1 MRFIE
6 EETKRYRPTKNY
18 LEYLPTPK
26 ITFESPLLHLE
37 MERLSARQPMEVLSM
52 KRLVAMDSFC
62 CSFQCYLCVI
72 INRYELPQPSAAQ
85 KNDIN
90 AWRDSVNNSMAQLEH
105 QSGR

>member
-26 ITFESPLLHLE
+26 ITFESPLLRLE

-52 KRLVAMDSFC
+52 KRLAAVPVRLS
-62 CSFQCYLCVI
+62 
-72 INRYELPQPSAAQ
+72 PSTLV
-85 KNDIN
+85 
-90 AWRDSVNNSMAQLEH
+90 WCL
-105 QSGR
+105 